1 MTPAVCSRTLELE
14 VGMLRRL
21 PVPLVVV
28 VSLVVV
34 LSLAGC
40 NRISQPV
47 SNATRLSQG
56 KWFIGVA
63 VIGLLLAAWAA
74 WRMARDAR
82 SRSGHGN
89 RRKRQANNRN
99 RN

>member
-1 MTPAVCSRTLELE
+1 ME

-28 VSLVVV
+28 VSLVVLV
-34 LSLAGC
+34 SLAGC
-40 NRISQPV
+40 NQISEPV
-47 SNATRLSQG
+47 SNATRLSQS

-63 VIGLLLAAWAA
+63 VIGLLLAAWAS
-74 WRMARDAR
+74 WRMARDTR

-89 RRKRQANNRN
+89 RRERHANGRN

>member
-1 MTPAVCSRTLELE
+1 
-14 VGMLRRL
+14 MLRRL

-34 LSLAGC
+34 ASLAGC
-40 NRISQPV
+40 NQISQPA
-47 SNATRLSQG
+47 SNATRLSQS

-63 VIGLLLAAWAA
+63 VIGLLLAAWAS
-74 WRMARDAR
+74 WLIARDKR
-82 SRSGHGN
+82 SRSGHGS
-89 RRKRQANNRN
+89 RRKRQANDRN

>member
-1 MTPAVCSRTLELE
+1 
-14 VGMLRRL
+14 MLHRL

-34 LSLAGC
+34 ASLAGC
-40 NRISQPV
+40 NQISQPV
-47 SNATRLSQG
+47 SNATRLSQS

-63 VIGLLLAAWAA
+63 VIGLLLAAWAS
-74 WRMARDAR
+74 WLIARDTR
-82 SRSGHGN
+82 SRSGYWS
-89 RRKRQANNRN
+89 RRKRHANNRN